1 MTKSEGVRYEQVVP
15 GILQAMAAVNTAMT
29 AEGLDPKIHH
39 LVQLR
44 ASQMNRCG
52 FCVKMH
58 VREALADGETD
69 ERLSRVV
76 VWAQTD
82 DFTPQERV
90 ALEWTEALTELE
102 TGRDLGE
109 IRARLRSH
117 FTDQEIGVLTSAIA
131 MINLW
136 NRMNISRH

>member
-1 MTKSEGVRYEQVVP
+1 MTKSAGVRYEQVVP
-15 GILQAMAAVNTAMT
+15 GVMQAMAAVHTAMD
-29 AEGLDPKIHH
+29 AHELDAKIHH

-58 VREALADGETD
+58 IREALEDGETHD
-69 ERLSRVV
+69 RLDRVV
-76 VWAQTD
+76 VWDQTD
-82 DFTPQERV
+82 DFTRQERV
-90 ALEWTEALTELE
+90 ALEWTEALTDLDA
-102 TGRDLGE
+102 GRDLGD

-117 FTDQEIGVLTSAIA
+117 FTDQEIGVLTSSIA

>member
-1 MTKSEGVRYEQVVP
+1 MTKSAGVRYEQVVP
-15 GILQAMAAVNTAMT
+15 GVMQAMAAVHTAMD
-29 AEGLDPKIHH
+29 AHGLDARIQH

-58 VREALADGETD
+58 IREALEDGETN

-76 VWAQTD
+76 VWDQTD
-82 DFTPQERV
+82 DFTPQERA
-90 ALEWTEALTELE
+90 ALEWTEALTDLDAQ
-102 TGRDLGE
+102 RDLGE

-117 FTDQEIGVLTSAIA
+117 FTDQEIGVLTASIS